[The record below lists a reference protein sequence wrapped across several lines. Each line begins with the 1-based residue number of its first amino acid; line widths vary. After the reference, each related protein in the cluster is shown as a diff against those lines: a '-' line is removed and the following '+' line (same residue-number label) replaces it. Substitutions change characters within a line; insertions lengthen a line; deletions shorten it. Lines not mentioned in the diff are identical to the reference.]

1 MASLLGSGP
10 NTSRGVA
17 APETVR
23 ARGAGE
29 VTMQTQL
36 RHEPSTAD
44 LMREVIDEAK
54 ELVTIEIALARDE
67 ARREIDAVKAS
78 AIALGA
84 AAAAALLGLALVLVA
99 VALAIDVGWLPPL
112 VIGLLLLV
120 GAAIAGLV
128 GYRGVPRRP
137 LPDTRRRIGTDVRL
151 LKERAA

>member
-10 NTSRGVA
+10 KTSRGVA

-36 RHEPSTAD
+36 RPEPSTAD

-67 ARREIDAVKAS
+67 ARREIDAAKAS

-84 AAAAALLGLALVLVA
+84 A
-99 VALAIDVGWLPPL
+99 ALAIDVGWLPPL

-151 LKERAA
+151 LKERAV